1 MSVPFPAIKPSAR
14 NFKQGSFP
22 TKVYRALSGATVKR
36 SFGNRAFGFEL
47 QLEFQNIS
55 DVSAALILK
64 HYSDTQGGFQRFTLS
79 NELFIGMTTELRGY
93 AESTSTIRWEY
104 ASAPDVTS
112 VAPGNRNTVRVNLVG
127 ELL

>member
-1 MSVPFPAIKPSAR
+1 
-14 NFKQGSFP
+14 
-22 TKVYRALSGATVKR
+22 
-36 SFGNRAFGFEL
+36 
-47 QLEFQNIS
+47 
-55 DVSAALILK
+55 LK

-79 NELFIGMTTELRGY
+79 NELFVGMTTELRGY
-93 AESTSTIRWEY
+93 VESTSTIRWEY

>member
-14 NFKQGSFP
+14 SFKQGSFP

-79 NELFIGMTTELRGY
+79 NELFVGMATQLRGF
-93 AESTSTIRWEY
+93 AESISTIRWEY
-104 ASAPDVTS
+104 AGPPDVTS
-112 VAPGNRNTVRVNLVG
+112 VAPGNRNTVQVNLIG